1 MPKTYELPKN
11 CLNVLISPNNIE
23 DTCSLLD
30 FSKKTQDENV
40 KIYENKYKYSMDKR
54 NPGINNSMIHKSS
67 SHIPNNKS
75 VNYSARKYT
84 LLKPIDKPES
94 FYENMINSLGVIRHS
109 TPPFVHVNQ
118 DSLQYDPISKSYIS

>member
-1 MPKTYELPKN
+1 
-11 CLNVLISPNNIE
+11 
-23 DTCSLLD
+23 
-30 FSKKTQDENV
+30 
-40 KIYENKYKYSMDKR
+40 MDKR

-118 DSLQYDPISKSYIS
+118 DSLQYDPISKYYIS